1 MENQIKMLEYNR
13 SLLGAEEYRL
23 HIYENI
29 SRIIVNQNYIDEN
42 FDFFER
48 IIFKMWEQYY
58 NSVLEPI
65 SIRKQISMLELFLAT
80 MIEMKPTQELPED
93 SIDSL

>member
-1 MENQIKMLEYNR
+1 MERDRDRLGLEEHR
-13 SLLGAEEYRL
+13 G

-29 SRIIVNQNYIDEN
+29 SKIIVNQNYIDNN
-42 FDFFER
+42 FDFFEK
-48 IIFKMWEQYY
+48 IIFKLFEDYE

-65 SIRKQISMLELFLAT
+65 SVTKQLKMLELFLSV

-93 SIDSL
+93 II